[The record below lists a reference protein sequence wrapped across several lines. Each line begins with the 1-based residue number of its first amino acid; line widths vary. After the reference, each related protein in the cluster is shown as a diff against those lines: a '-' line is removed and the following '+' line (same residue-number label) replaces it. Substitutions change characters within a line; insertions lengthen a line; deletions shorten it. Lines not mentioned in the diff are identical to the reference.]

1 MDGGSFSGVD
11 NRCESGQ
18 SIPGAKQLPEKY
30 ILMVGVEFNNQGA
43 YLMLLAAAERIRTEF
58 GAVPVV
64 EFHNGA
70 DFKKRFA
77 GVHPLVPQRS
87 FGVMTALTKVP
98 FLRKLWKRFPWVLPT
113 EIEAVFDGSGFRY
126 GDQWVNQS
134 LDYTAGKL
142 ADWAARGVPVYM
154 LPQAFGPFEKT
165 AAPSLKAIRA
175 SRIVFARDPES
186 ESYVRALKPA
196 GAKGV
201 LTRRPDFTAVLG
213 GRFPAGQEKYR
224 GGVPIVPNINIY
236 SRADGDASERYVDNL
251 AAIVTE
257 LSEQGLR
264 PYGLAH
270 EGRHDIDILQRV
282 VERVKRESNI
292 DLEVVSGLDGVELK
306 GLIGSAP
313 LVVSGRYHAVVSALS
328 QGVPTVIHGWSH
340 KYEHVAA
347 DFGAPELLADP
358 LGDPGDSIR
367 LIRHI
372 LDEDDLRPRIAA
384 AASDVKAEIELMW
397 SEIRQDLRSP
407 SGR

>member
-1 MDGGSFSGVD
+1 M
-11 NRCESGQ
+11 
-18 SIPGAKQLPEKY
+18 AKKY

-43 YLMLLAAAERIRTEF
+43 YLMLLAAAERIRTQF
-58 GAVPVV
+58 DAVPVV

-70 DFKKRFA
+70 DLKKRMA
-77 GVHPLVPQRS
+77 GVYPLVPQRT
-87 FGVMTALTKVP
+87 FGLFTALTKVP
-98 FLRKLWKRFPWVLPT
+98 LLRKIWKRFPWVLPT

-134 LDYTAGKL
+134 LEYTAGKL
-142 ADWAARGVPVYM
+142 AQWASRGVPVYM

-165 AAPSLKAIRA
+165 AEPSLAAIRA

-186 ESYVRALKPA
+186 ESYVRGLAPA
-196 GAKGV
+196 GVPRK
-201 LTRRPDFTAVLG
+201 LTRRPDFTAVLA
-213 GRFPAGQEKYR
+213 GRFPPEHEKYR
-224 GGVPIVPNINIY
+224 GAVPIVPNINIY
-236 SRADGDASERYVDNL
+236 SRADGEASGRYVDNL

-257 LSEQGLR
+257 LSEQGMR

-270 EGRHDIDILQRV
+270 EGRRDIEILQRV
-282 VERVKRESNI
+282 VDRVQRESGI
-292 DLEVVSGLDGVELK
+292 GLDVVSGLDGVELK

-313 LVVSGRYHAVVSALS
+313 LLVSGRYHAVVSALS

-358 LGDPGDSIR
+358 LGAPEDSIR
-367 LIRHI
+367 LIRQI
-372 LDEDDLRPRIAA
+372 IDSDELRPRILAA
-384 AASDVKAEIELMW
+384 AADVKDEIEAMW
-397 SEIRQDLRSP
+397 SEIRHDLRSP